1 MRDLSCGKSRGHMSR
16 ESWGKQINVLNKQS
30 EKSELVIDVESER
43 ARRTSEKMR
52 KRKSVEEQ
60 EITV

>member
-1 MRDLSCGKSRGHMSR
+1 MSR
-16 ESWGKQINVLNKQS
+16 ESWGKQMNVLNKQS
-30 EKSELVIDVESER
+30 ETPELVIDVESER
-43 ARRTSEKMR
+43 ARGTSEKMR

>member
-1 MRDLSCGKSRGHMSR
+1 MSR
-16 ESWGKQINVLNKQS
+16 ESWGKQMNVLNKQS
-30 EKSELVIDVESER
+30 EKPELVIDVESER